1 MKGTEKMK
9 AQKQILEYYELT
21 KRSYKE
27 STNDE
32 HLRMANHIINGLEHI
47 KIRRLKQ
54 LTLKDG
60 YRLVDFF
67 KEHTERKN
75 NSINKIMNYLKKIM
89 LFYNTVT
96 SFHQIKN
103 LPKDTKPF
111 KRLYHDDLE
120 TIVNYIKDLNNS
132 ENSIVY
138 KTFVLLALDSGM
150 RKSELLSIK
159 ISNID
164 IHNKLIYLEETKT
177 GKTRYV
183 PFSSFSFDYVKE
195 LKNKKPRREFLMYNF
210 IKSRKL
216 SSSDIKLFYKRTKD
230 KLGIERLHTHRFR
243 KTYASL
249 LADNGMPA
257 QYVQK
262 LLDHQKISTTMKYIQ
277 FDKIKPLNAY
287 QNYNDWKIKS
297 H

>member
-1 MKGTEKMK
+1 MK
-9 AQKQILEYYELT
+9 AQQHILDYHELT

-32 HLRMANHIINGLEHI
+32 HLRMAKHIINALNYI
-47 KIRRLKQ
+47 KIKRLKQ
-54 LTLKDG
+54 LTIKDG
-60 YRLVDFF
+60 YRLVDYF
-67 KEHTERKN
+67 KEHTKRNN
-75 NSINKIMNYLKKIM
+75 NSINKMINYLKKIM
-89 LFYNTVT
+89 LFYSTVT

-111 KRLYHDDLE
+111 RRLYHDDLK
-120 TIVNYIKDLNNS
+120 TIIDYIKNLNHS

-138 KTFVLLALDSGM
+138 KTFVMLALDSGM
-150 RKSELLSIK
+150 RKSELLNVK

-164 IHNKLIYLEETKT
+164 MHNKLIYLEETKT

-183 PFSSFSFDYVKE
+183 PFSNFSFKYVDK
-195 LKNKKPRREFLMYNF
+195 LKNSNPRREFLMYNF
-210 IKSRKL
+210 IKNRKL
-216 SSSDIKLFYKRTKD
+216 TSSDIKLFYKRTK
-230 KLGIERLHTHRFR
+230 KKFGIERLHTHRFR

-249 LADNGMPA
+249 LADNGIPT

-277 FDKIKPLNAY
+277 FDKIKPIETY
-287 QNYNDWKIKS
+287 KKYNDWS
-297 H
+297 VY

>member
-1 MKGTEKMK
+1 MK
-9 AQKQILEYYELT
+9 AHKQILDYYELT

-32 HLRMANHIINGLEHI
+32 HLRMAKHIINGLNHI
-47 KIRRLKQ
+47 KIKRLKL
-54 LTLKDG
+54 LTIKDG
-60 YRLVDFF
+60 YRLIDYF
-67 KEHTERKN
+67 KEHTERNN
-75 NSINKIMNYLKKIM
+75 NSINKMMNYLKKIM
-89 LFYNTVT
+89 LFYSTVT

-111 KRLYHDDLE
+111 KRLYHDDLQ
-120 TIVNYIKDLNNS
+120 TIINYVKDLNHS

-138 KTFVLLALDSGM
+138 KTFVMLALDSGM
-150 RKSELLSIK
+150 RKSEILNVK

-164 IHNKLIYLEETKT
+164 THNKLIYLEQTKT

-183 PFSSFSFDYVKE
+183 PFSSFSFEYVKE
-195 LKNKKPRREFLMYNF
+195 LIGINPRRVYLMYNF
-210 IKSRKL
+210 IKQRRL
-216 SSSDIKLFYKRTKD
+216 SASDIKLFYKRTKN

-249 LADNGMPA
+249 LADNGMPP

-262 LLDHQKISTTMKYIQ
+262 LLDHEKISTTMKYIQ
-277 FDKIKPLNAY
+277 FDKIKPLETY
-287 QNYNDWKIKS
+287 KKYSDWKIE
-297 H
+297 

>member
-120 TIVNYIKDLNNS
+120 TIVNYIKDLTNS
-132 ENSIVY
+132 ANSIVY

>member
-1 MKGTEKMK
+1 
-9 AQKQILEYYELT
+9 
-21 KRSYKE
+21 
-27 STNDE
+27 
-32 HLRMANHIINGLEHI
+32 
-47 KIRRLKQ
+47 
-54 LTLKDG
+54 
-60 YRLVDFF
+60 
-67 KEHTERKN
+67 
-75 NSINKIMNYLKKIM
+75 M
-89 LFYNTVT
+89 LFYNTDT

-111 KRLYHDDLE
+111 KRLYHDDLQ
-120 TIVNYIKDLNNS
+120 TIINYVKDLNYS

-150 RKSELLSIK
+150 RKSELLNVK

-164 IHNKLIYLEETKT
+164 MHNKLIYLEETKT

-183 PFSSFSFDYVKE
+183 PFSSFSFDYVNE
-195 LKNKKPRREFLMYNF
+195 LKNTKPRREYLMYNF
-210 IKSRKL
+210 IKNRKL
-216 SSSDIKLFYKRTKD
+216 TASDIKLFYKRTKK

-249 LADNGMPA
+249 LADNGMPP

-277 FDKIKPLNAY
+277 FDKIKPLETY
-287 QNYNDWKIKS
+287 KKYNDWKI
-297 H
+297 